1 MTERIFIDQ
10 MGRRVEVVQSPSRIV
25 SLVPSQTELLH
36 YLGLDNSVVGI
47 TKFCIHPAEWFNS
60 KQRIGGTK
68 KLKIQEII
76 DLKPDLIIGNKEEN
90 TEEDILA
97 LSEIVPV
104 WMSNVNSVEDA
115 FSMIEE
121 IGKLTNTFTKANK
134 LTHELR
140 EKFQQISTVGRNKK
154 VLYCIWENP
163 TMVAGTDTYIH
174 SVLSSIGFVNEMK
187 PPRYPTISDFDALK
201 PDLVFLSSEPF
212 PFSES
217 HVKKYQEIFPSAEVR
232 LVDGEMFSWYGSRM
246 LEAIDYFEKLSFT

>member
-1 MTERIFIDQ
+1 MTERVFIDQ
-10 MGRRVEVVQSPSRIV
+10 MERRVEVVQSPSRIV

-36 YLGLDNSVVGI
+36 YLGLDNNVVGI

-97 LSEIVPV
+97 LSEIDPV

-121 IGKLTNTFTKANK
+121 IGKLTNTYTKANQ
-134 LTHELR
+134 LTQELR
-140 EKFQQISTVGRNKK
+140 EKFQEISTVGRNKK

-163 TMVAGTDTYIH
+163 TMVAGIETYIH

-187 PPRYPTISDFDALK
+187 LPRYPTISDFDTLN

-217 HVKKYQEIFPSAEVR
+217 QVKKYQEIFPAAEVR

-246 LEAIDYFEKLSFT
+246 LEAIAYFEKLAIK

>member
-36 YLGLDNSVVGI
+36 CLGLDNNVLGI

-104 WMSNVNSVEDA
+104 WMSNINSVEDA

-121 IGKLTNTFTKANK
+121 IGKLTNTFTKANQ
-134 LTHELR
+134 LTQELR
-140 EKFQQISTVGRNKK
+140 EKFQEISTVGRNKK

-187 PPRYPTISDFDALK
+187 LPRYPTISDFDALK

-217 HVKKYQEIFPSAEVR
+217 HVKKYLEIFPAAEVR

-246 LEAIDYFEKLSFT
+246 LEAIAYFEKLAIT

>member
-25 SLVPSQTELLH
+25 SLVPSQSELLH
-36 YLGLDNSVVGI
+36 YLGLDNNVVGI

-121 IGKLTNTFTKANK
+121 IGKLTNTYTKANQ
-134 LTHELR
+134 LTQELR
-140 EKFQQISTVGRNKK
+140 EKFQEISTVGRNKK

-187 PPRYPTISDFDALK
+187 LPRYPTISDFDALK

-217 HVKKYQEIFPSAEVR
+217 HVKKYQEIFPAAEVR

-246 LEAIDYFEKLSFT
+246 LEAIAYFEKLAIK

>member
-1 MTERIFIDQ
+1 

-36 YLGLDNSVVGI
+36 YLGLDNNVLGI

-104 WMSNVNSVEDA
+104 WMSNINSIEDA

-121 IGKLTNTFTKANK
+121 IGKLTNTCTKANQLTQK
-134 LTHELR
+134 LSEN
-140 EKFQQISTVGRNKK
+140 FQQISTVGRNKK

-187 PPRYPTISDFDALK
+187 LPRYPTISDFDTLN

-217 HVKKYQEIFPSAEVR
+217 HVKKYLEIFPSAEVR

-246 LEAIDYFEKLSFT
+246 LEAIAYFEKLAIT